1 MKNNCWICGKEYD
14 ACLNCNKTNG
24 WKRFACSEEHYQ
36 IHQIL
41 SEYREGIINP
51 KEATEMFEHL
61 DIKADTELN
70 LLEAITTDIKAII
83 AKGTPKSV
91 PKPKS
96 KSVDKDVDDE

>member
-1 MKNNCWICGKEYD
+1 
-14 ACLNCNKTNG
+14 
-24 WKRFACSEEHYQ
+24 
-36 IHQIL
+36 
-41 SEYREGIINP
+41 
-51 KEATEMFEHL
+51 MFEHL

-70 LLEAITTDIKAII
+70 LLEAITTDIKTII